1 MGGVLQCGVA
11 GLKDFVSILQ
21 RLMQIVYD
29 QVRQNCSVIR
39 NKGGGGDLAEAGV
52 RGRGWAVSRW
62 VCQSVYFSQGRVLLA
77 YLPKVTSLSIEAVNR
92 QLLKNKVPFSFLISS
107 SSSSL

>member
-1 MGGVLQCGVA
+1 MVSSNEESGVA
-11 GLKDFVSILQ
+11 GLKDFVSIL
-21 RLMQIVYD
+21 RCLPQIPYD
-29 QVRQNCSVIR
+29 QVCPNCGVIG
-39 NKGGGGDLAEAGV
+39 NKGGDLAEAGV
-52 RGRGWAVSRW
+52 RGWVVSLW

-107 SSSSL
+107 PSSSL